1 MLSFDGSAFI
11 DNLVVN
17 NEVNNAL
24 ITREVNKKDSGGES
38 RHFHGL
44 WKYRT
49 FWTLYMYMAQVEPAV

>member
-1 MLSFDGSAFI
+1 MQTKIAGEIINQLVTYLHGRLVV
-11 DNLVVN
+11 LVVN

-49 FWTLYMYMAQVEPAV
+49 F

>member
-1 MLSFDGSAFI
+1 MVI
-11 DNLVVN
+11 LVVN

-49 FWTLYMYMAQVEPAV
+49 F